1 MAAICIDLEDESSS
15 ANALDEPATQ
25 QWACDACT
33 FLNSDFLPTCEM
45 CDTPRAKAPR
55 RHEPL
60 PPPLREEEEIIRTF
74 DAVDESSDWPT
85 GPAAPAA
92 RPDASGN
99 RLSAAELAAFAR
111 DGYIIL
117 RGVMSKSE
125 CERLLWERIAPALAR
140 AIQLY

>member
-1 MAAICIDLEDESSS
+1 MFLVGPWPDFSGRPESR
-15 ANALDEPATQ
+15 
-25 QWACDACT
+25 
-33 FLNSDFLPTCEM
+33 FLQCQNPTPDCS
-45 CDTPRAKAPR
+45 R
-55 RHEPL
+55 
-60 PPPLREEEEIIRTF
+60 
-74 DAVDESSDWPT
+74 
-85 GPAAPAA
+85 AA

-99 RLSAAELAAFAR
+99 CLSAAELAAFAR